1 MKNCY
6 LQVLGI
12 NHRRFVGIVKSEGK
26 AYDFYEMNL
35 EGHRPPQNKEEIE
48 NCYHVARIYY
58 NGCTQHTGAFGVA
71 TATAE
76 QIRQYAEEN
85 AERILYES
93 ED

>member
-6 LQVLGI
+6 LQILGI
-12 NHRRFVGIVKSEGK
+12 NHRRFVGIIKSEGK

-35 EGHRPPQNKEEIE
+35 EGYRPPQTKEEIE

-58 NGCTQHTGAFGVA
+58 NGCVSHTGAFGVA

-76 QIRQYAEEN
+76 QIRQYAVESAKN
-85 AERILYES
+85 ILSES
-93 ED
+93 EG